1 VLVDAGV
8 LETGFGG
15 TGRGWTKTAPGI
27 VPVPAEMGMIPPTS
41 RLRLLGKIGPAPG
54 SGAALAI
61 ASRALSASNT
71 KYVCLMNSAPY
82 PLASKE

>member
-1 VLVDAGV
+1 MLVDAGV

-15 TGRGWTKTAPGI
+15 TRRGWTKTAPGI
-27 VPVPAEMGMIPPTS
+27 VPVPAGMGIIPLTS
-41 RLRLLGKIGPAPG
+41 RLRLLGETGPVPG

-71 KYVCLMNSAPY
+71 KYVYLRNSAPY
-82 PLASKE
+82 MLV